1 MLSDKSV
8 IQQVLGGL
16 MHRPQFLSEV
26 DKYKLTIMDFSSKFE
41 KYIFSAILGL
51 YEQGASDINPIDVE
65 NYLSTNDAAKA
76 TFEAQNGIE
85 YLQDIV
91 EFSSEDNFSYYYN
104 KLKKLNLLRD
114 LKKQG
119 FDITDYYC
127 EDLTDKRAAEVNAR
141 FEELTTQDICAL
153 VKKKLLK
160 LENNYA
166 QSEEVQ
172 EESAADNFL
181 DFINEL
187 NEDIEVGPPLQGG
200 IYNEIIGGARRGVL
214 TIRSGASGLG
224 KALPNSTLIPTPNGY
239 KKVGDIKVG
248 DYLFDA
254 FGKPT
259 KVLNVYPQGVKEV
272 WEVRFK
278 DGRVAHCCDEHL
290 WSYCS
295 ATQKQNNRNNR
306 KFYTSTLNEIRNSSL
321 INSRGYQYL
330 VPMQYAVEYKEKD
343 FYVPPYIMGLILGD
357 GSFRQNISNKTFQY
371 SSEDEYLPNIIGKTM
386 GWIVKKGSE
395 NNYSWYFGFKERQ
408 EHQKD
413 KINIWV
419 EDILKEYPSLINCKS
434 ENKFIPQDY
443 IYSSIQ
449 QRIDLLNGLLDSD
462 GHVDE
467 KGRISYYTI
476 SPYLKDAVI
485 EICHSLG
492 FKTHVIEDN
501 HKSTNMCYIVSITG
515 RPADKVKLFQL
526 PRKKG
531 IIEKWYNSSQRKEYN
546 DFNAIVEIKD
556 SGYAEEMTCFYVDNE
571 EHLFLT
577 EDYIVT
583 HNTRQAVADACYLA
597 YPIRYDSYR
606 SQWVMTGSNEKVL
619 FIITEQTFK
628 QIKKMILAY
637 LTDMDD
643 SRFKYGHFSEQEMA
657 LLLEAKRVVEQ
668 FSSNFIIVK
677 MPNPTIESIKLMVRE
692 NCLTKDISCVFFDYI
707 FIGPAV
713 LREFQGFSLRNDE
726 VLLMMATALK
736 DLAVE
741 LNVSMF
747 TSTQVNASA
756 DSTTTIR
763 NEASLAGGRSTINKA
778 DNGAIMARPSKEE
791 LELLEEAGLLSKYGV
806 PNCVTDIFKV
816 REGRWSQV
824 RIWSI
829 VDLGRMKKK
838 DLFVTNAN
846 LEAIEDF
853 FSGTAY
859 EIQNWEDDKYLE
871 CKEFLKELNK
881 DD

>member
-51 YEQGASDINPIDVE
+51 YEQGASDISPIDIE

-76 TFEAQNGIE
+76 TFENQNGIE
-85 YLQDIV
+85 YLQDII
-91 EFSSEDNFSYYYN
+91 ELSSEDNFNYYYS
-104 KLKKLNLLRD
+104 KLKKLNLLKD

-127 EDLTDKRAAEVNAR
+127 EDLTDKRATEINAR

-160 LENNYA
+160 LENEYA

-187 NEDIEVGPPLQGG
+187 NDDIEVGPAVQGA
-200 IYNEIIGGARRGVL
+200 IYNEIIGGARRSVL

-224 KALPNSTLIPTPNGY
+224 K
-239 KKVGDIKVG
+239 
-248 DYLFDA
+248 
-254 FGKPT
+254 
-259 KVLNVYPQGVKEV
+259 
-272 WEVRFK
+272 
-278 DGRVAHCCDEHL
+278 
-290 WSYCS
+290 
-295 ATQKQNNRNNR
+295 
-306 KFYTSTLNEIRNSSL
+306 
-321 INSRGYQYL
+321 
-330 VPMQYAVEYKEKD
+330 
-343 FYVPPYIMGLILGD
+343 
-357 GSFRQNISNKTFQY
+357 
-371 SSEDEYLPNIIGKTM
+371 
-386 GWIVKKGSE
+386 
-395 NNYSWYFGFKERQ
+395 
-408 EHQKD
+408 
-413 KINIWV
+413 
-419 EDILKEYPSLINCKS
+419 
-434 ENKFIPQDY
+434 
-443 IYSSIQ
+443 
-449 QRIDLLNGLLDSD
+449 
-462 GHVDE
+462 
-467 KGRISYYTI
+467 
-476 SPYLKDAVI
+476 
-485 EICHSLG
+485 
-492 FKTHVIEDN
+492 
-501 HKSTNMCYIVSITG
+501 
-515 RPADKVKLFQL
+515 
-526 PRKKG
+526 
-531 IIEKWYNSSQRKEYN
+531 
-546 DFNAIVEIKD
+546 
-556 SGYAEEMTCFYVDNE
+556 
-571 EHLFLT
+571 
-577 EDYIVT
+577 
-583 HNTRQAVADACYLA
+583 TRQAVADACYLA
-597 YPIRYDSYR
+597 YPIRYDSYK
-606 SQWVMTGSNEKVL
+606 SQWVMTGGNEKVL

-628 QIKKMILAY
+628 QIRKMILAY

-643 SRFKYGHFSEQEMA
+643 SRFKYGHFSEEEMT
-657 LLLEAKRVVEQ
+657 LLLEAKRVVDQ
-668 FSSNFIIVK
+668 YASNFIIVK

-741 LNVSMF
+741 LNVAMF

-853 FSGTAY
+853 FAGAAY
-859 EIQNWEDDKYLE
+859 DIQNWEDDKYIE
-871 CKEFLKELNK
+871 CKEFLKDLNGN
-881 DD
+881 D